1 MKRAELDAFVAHHGL
16 SRSDVEVALE
26 LAEARPSAAELR
38 SALIRILQLAGL
50 LSLAAGV
57 IFFIAANW
65 ELFAVFGR
73 FALLE
78 VLLAACV
85 GLALWQ
91 PPPLPLGR
99 FALLGAFMLTGALL
113 ALFGQTYQTGADI
126 YELFLTWALL
136 GLLFTVAAH
145 WSVVWAAWVVVLNAA
160 LALYCGWRPEGGLLS
175 LVLPFSLLNEAFAL
189 LIAMAINL
197 ALWFGAE
204 LSADTRFHAR
214 IAAVTPR
221 WLRRLLVACALAF
234 GAWAGFAAMA
244 DRDFGRGGASAA
256 DLVALLL
263 LAAFLAAI
271 AFHSLRRRNDVFAL
285 AGIAGTVIFLGTVF
299 LVQVIRIEDEGI
311 LLILALWLI
320 GSSTLLGHVL
330 MRYVREWRARGSL
343 T

>member
-16 SRSDVEVALE
+16 SRSDVEATLE
-26 LAEARPSAAELR
+26 LADARPSAGELQA
-38 SALIRILQLAGL
+38 ALIRILQLAGL

-65 ELFAVFGR
+65 QLFAVFGR
-73 FALLE
+73 FALLQ

-91 PPPLPLGR
+91 PPPRPLGR
-99 FALLGAFMLTGALL
+99 FALLGAFILTGALL

-136 GLLFTVAAH
+136 GLLFAVAAH
-145 WSVVWAAWVVVLNAA
+145 WSVVWAAWIVVLNAA
-160 LALYCGWRPEGGLLS
+160 LALYCGWRPQGGLLS
-175 LVLPFSLLNEAFAL
+175 LVFPTSALDEALGL

-197 ALWFGAE
+197 ALWFGIE
-204 LSADTRFHAR
+204 LSAHTTVHAR
-214 IAAVTPR
+214 VAAVTPR
-221 WLRRLLVACALAF
+221 WLRRLIVACAIAF

-244 DRDFGRGGASAA
+244 DWDFGRGAIAASDATA
-256 DLVALLL
+256 MLLL
-263 LAAFLAAI
+263 TLFLAAI
-271 AFHSLRRRNDVFAL
+271 VAHSLRRRNDVFAM
-285 AGIAGTVIFLGTVF
+285 AGVAGTVIFLGTLF
-299 LVQVIRIEDEGI
+299 LMQVLRIDNEGV

-320 GSSTLLGHVL
+320 GSSTLLGHLL
-330 MRYVREWRARGSL
+330 MRYVRAWRAAGTL